1 MGAQTETVTTPADL
15 AEAFKRA
22 KASPRTSV
30 IVMQVDPYEGWT
42 GQGHAWW
49 EVGTPQVS
57 ASAKVTA
64 AHEDWGVKTPPP
76 APGPVMH
83 PLSRNSFLVLGRAGM
98 DLYADPP
105 GTRIEEAQ
113 SFAAHLGGSAA
124 NIAVA
129 LARQGAA
136 ADLLTRVSD
145 DAVGRFCLAQLDHYG
160 IGRAHVGLTRGEN
173 RTSLAVVET
182 RAVDCQ
188 SIIYRNG
195 AADFALTEADVAHI
209 NFAQYGALVITGTAL
224 AQEGS
229 RLATLAALRAAIVAK
244 IVTVMDIDYRPYS
257 WPSREEARTANIMAA
272 RLCDIV
278 VGNDE
283 EFGLLAGRVEDG
295 LATARQLVSEG
306 AKIAVYKM
314 GERGAVT
321 LTAQE
326 EIGTGIYRT
335 QALKPTGAGDSFMG
349 GFLAALAQDLPLREA
364 VLRGSAAAAMVVARV
379 GCAPAMPTAEELDAF
394 LAANPEPA

>member
-1 MGAQTETVTTPADL
+1 MIPTTT
-15 AEAFKRA
+15 
-22 KASPRTSV
+22 ASGSPSLLRT
-30 IVMQVDPYEGWT
+30 
-42 GQGHAWW
+42 
-49 EVGTPQVS
+49 
-57 ASAKVTA
+57 
-64 AHEDWGVKTPPP
+64 
-76 APGPVMH
+76 
-83 PLSRNSFLVLGRAGM
+83 LSRNRFLVLGRAGM

-105 GTRIEEAQ
+105 GTGIEEAAT
-113 SFAAHLGGSAA
+113 FAAHLGGSAA

-129 LARQGAA
+129 LARQGAG

-145 DAVGRFCLAQLDHYG
+145 DAVGRFCMAQLDRYG
-160 IGRAHVGLTRGEN
+160 VGRAHVGLIGGEH

-195 AADFALTEADVAHI
+195 AADFALTEGDVAAVP
-209 NFAQYGALVITGTAL
+209 FALYGALVITGTAL

-229 RLATLAALRAAIVAK
+229 RLATLAALRAAIAAG

-257 WPSREEARTANIMAA
+257 WPSRDEASVASLMAA

-283 EFGLLAGRVEDG
+283 EFGLLAGGVEDG
-295 LATARQLVSEG
+295 LTVARSLVAEG
-306 AKIAVYKM
+306 AAVAVYKM

-321 LTAQE
+321 LTARE
-326 EIGTGIYRT
+326 EIATGIYRT
-335 QALKPTGAGDSFMG
+335 KAMKPTGAGDSFMG
-349 GFLAALAQDLPLREA
+349 GFLSALAAGRPVQEA

-379 GCAPAMPTAEELDAF
+379 GCAPAMPGTEELDAF
-394 LAANPEPA
+394 LASNPDPAPFAP